1 MIFGISALLVA
12 CSIKEATQTNIEPS
26 SIPTPQTTL
35 KNQNTMVQKDGTYS
49 TMPLEKEEIIL
60 TVVQTDADQ
69 IKDIAQA
76 KEILKKNAEHMI
88 AMGRKACSAEQKPDI
103 ILFHEF
109 PLSGYFYGNRD
120 QKLNMAIEIPGNE
133 SNMLAEF
140 AKECDAYVVFGA
152 YAKDKDFPGHVL
164 SINTIIDRKGEI
176 RKKVWKPRNIK
187 RFYPTFE
194 ISTTTVETVQDR
206 FREKYGLDDEFPV
219 VQTEFGNLSVSTA
232 QLDPLVFNVFGM
244 KGTEIMLRTST
255 LFFQSDIVH
264 TAMVNNYYS
273 AMANIPYDSPYGG
286 QSIIVSPNGET
297 LAQVQSKT
305 EEGFASTV
313 IPIGEFRR
321 NRTLPQYS
329 IALTHGVFSQ
339 YVEEIPPN
347 HLDLPPK
354 ELPQNGK
361 EMKKLLD
368 QKSRWLKHD
377 EKEQS
382 E

>member
-1 MIFGISALLVA
+1 MIFGLSSIVGFSLACSTKEIQPTNIDPPSISAPQPEKNILV
-12 CSIKEATQTNIEPS
+12 K
-26 SIPTPQTTL
+26 
-35 KNQNTMVQKDGTYS
+35 KDGTYP
-49 TMPLEKEEIIL
+49 TIPLEKEEIVL
-60 TVVQTDADQ
+60 TVVQTDAEQ
-69 IKDIAQA
+69 IKDIEKA
-76 KEILKKNAEHMI
+76 KEILKKNSTHMI
-88 AMGRKACSAEQKPDI
+88 EMGRKACAAEQKPDI

-109 PLSGYFYGNRD
+109 PLSGYFFGNRD
-120 QKLNMAIEIPGNE
+120 KKIQMAIEIPGDE
-133 SNMLAEF
+133 SNALAEL

-164 SINTIIDRKGEI
+164 SINTVIDRKGEI

-206 FREKYGLDDEFPV
+206 FREKYGIDDEFPV
-219 VQTEFGNLSVSTA
+219 IQTEFGNLSVSTA

-255 LFFQSDIVH
+255 LFFESDIIH
-264 TAMVNNYYS
+264 TAMVNNFYS

-297 LAQVQSKT
+297 LAQVESKI
-305 EEGFASTV
+305 EEGFASVV
-313 IPIGEFRR
+313 IPIGEFRKGR
-321 NRTLPQYS
+321 KLPQYS
-329 IALTHGVFSQ
+329 VALTKSVLSQ
-339 YVEEIPPN
+339 YVDEIPPN

-361 EMKKLLD
+361 EMKILLD
-368 QKSRWLKHD
+368 KKSRWLKHE
-377 EKEQS
+377 EKTKVE
-382 E
+382 

>member
-1 MIFGISALLVA
+1 MTFALLPIAAFSIA
-12 CSIKEATQTNIEPS
+12 CSTKEAQQTNIAPP
-26 SIPTPQTTL
+26 SIPTPQQEETVL
-35 KNQNTMVQKDGTYS
+35 VQKDGTYP
-49 TMPLEKEEIIL
+49 TVPLEKEEIIL
-60 TVVQTDADQ
+60 TVVQTDAEQ
-69 IKDIAQA
+69 IKDITKA
-76 KEILKKNAEHMI
+76 KDILKKNSDHMI
-88 AMGRKACSAEQKPDI
+88 EMGRKACAAEQKPDI

-109 PLSGYFYGNRD
+109 PLSGYFFGNRD
-120 QKLNMAIEIPGNE
+120 KKIQMAIEIPGDE
-133 SNMLAEF
+133 SNALAEL

-206 FREKYGLDDEFPV
+206 FREKYGIDDEFPV
-219 VQTEFGNLSVSTA
+219 IQTEFGNLSVSTA

-255 LFFQSDIVH
+255 LFFESDIVH
-264 TAMVNNYYS
+264 TAMVNNFYS

-297 LAQVQSKT
+297 LAQVESKT
-305 EEGFASTV
+305 EEGFASVV
-313 IPIGEFRR
+313 IPIGKFRKGR
-321 NRTLPQYS
+321 KLPQYS
-329 IALTHGVFSQ
+329 VALTKSVLSQ
-339 YVEEIPPN
+339 YVDEIPPN

-354 ELPQNGK
+354 KLPQNGK
-361 EMKKLLD
+361 EMKTLLD
-368 QKSRWLKHD
+368 KKSRWLKHE
-377 EKEQS
+377 EKSKS